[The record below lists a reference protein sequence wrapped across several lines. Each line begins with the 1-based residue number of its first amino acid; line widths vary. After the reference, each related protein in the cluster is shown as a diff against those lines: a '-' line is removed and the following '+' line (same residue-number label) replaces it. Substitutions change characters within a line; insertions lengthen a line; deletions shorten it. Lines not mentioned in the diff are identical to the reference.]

1 MKATFI
7 LLLTFSCTIAFG
19 QSKDDQLYN
28 AVSKNDSSKVEK
40 LLNDGADVNYRKKLK
55 SFEVSL
61 LTLAVQHQEYKVT
74 QLLIAHKIDVDF
86 RDWFHTTPLMYA
98 ADTGNKPIVELLLAA
113 GADPKAHDEQG
124 NSVLSAAKESKNDDL
139 IKLIEG
145 LQK

>member
-1 MKATFI
+1 MKLTFI
-7 LLLTFSCTIAFG
+7 FLLMFSGTLAFG
-19 QSKDDQLYN
+19 QSKDELLYE
-28 AVSKNDSSKVEK
+28 AVSKNDSLQVEK
-40 LLNDGADVNYRKKLK
+40 LLNDGANANYRQKKG

-74 QLLIAHKIDVDF
+74 QLLIAHKIDIDF